1 MKEFV
6 QNSLRTLHQGFDK
19 SVIVLTSR
27 KFIVLAMATYLV
39 IEGVIS
45 DVIWATIAS
54 AFIGIQ
60 GTLDWASQRITLPGS
75 SNKEDEDA

>member
-6 QNSLRTLHQGFDK
+6 QNTLKTLHQGFDK
-19 SVIVLTSR
+19 SLVVLTSR

-45 DVIWATIAS
+45 DMIWATIAS

-60 GTLDWASQRITLPGS
+60 GTLDWAAQKGILPVS
-75 SNKEDEDA
+75 KPEDK